1 MSIVGYLTATYNQVL
16 RQQVPYTQFD
26 QKFPL
31 HIRCSLHITSRIHSN
46 NFLLINLQKTKACPK

>member
-26 QKFPL
+26 QKFAVPFT
-31 HIRCSLHITSRIHSN
+31 HTMFFTHY
-46 NFLLINLQKTKACPK
+46 